1 MQNKSAIL
9 SSLVVGVLLIA
20 FALFLTWQ
28 YGDIK
33 VFTITSVACII
44 AGGVCIVLSGIGYLN
59 SGDKEDYFHVE

>member
-1 MQNKSAIL
+1 MQNRSAIL

-44 AGGVCIVLSGIGYLN
+44 AGGVCIVLSGIGYLK

>member
-1 MQNKSAIL
+1 MQNRSAIL
-9 SSLVVGVLLIA
+9 SSLVLGVLLIA

-44 AGGVCIVLSGIGYLN
+44 AGGVCIVLSGIGYLK

>member
-1 MQNKSAIL
+1 MQNRSAIL

-44 AGGVCIVLSGIGYLN
+44 AGGICIVLSGIGYLK